1 MAPLILTDFYNPK
14 VITFSKI
21 LIDLNL
27 FFQLFMLPFVIY
39 ALLKKSPHMKVYRLY
54 LLNGILWNT
63 LSEILFFF
71 CSPIFLGVYTI
82 VIINSPFE
90 YWLDNNGWITVFEV
104 VFIAGVGIIVGFSVS
119 AMYRIIHLLNLAK
132 YVKFID
138 QKRVVIACLAIGY
151 MFIVAAVV
159 YVFEWRRSSSLSL
172 TNYESILAEATVLI
186 ELLNSRRFICKCLKF

>member
-1 MAPLILTDFYNPK
+1 MATLTLSDFYNPS

-27 FFQLFMLPFVIY
+27 FFQLFMLPLVIY

-63 LSEILFFF
+63 LSELLFFF
-71 CSPIFLGVYTI
+71 CSPIFLGVYVI
-82 VIINSPFE
+82 VIVNSPFE
-90 YWLDNNGWITVFEV
+90 YWLDNNGWITVFEFL
-104 VFIAGVGIIVGFSVS
+104 FIAGIGIIAGFTVS

-138 QKRVVIACLAIGY
+138 QKHVVIACFAIGH
-151 MFIVAAVV
+151 MFIVAGVV
-159 YVFEWRRSSSLSL
+159 YGFEWRRSSSLSL
-172 TNYESILAEATVLI
+172 TNYESIVAEAPVLI
-186 ELLNSRRFICKCLKF
+186 ELLNSRRFLCKCLKF